1 MILIFDVILL
11 TLFPEMGIK
20 PITQAPG
27 QDGETG
33 SEDLAIQEDD
43 DERGSGVR
51 RSDDASGISD
61 PDAVSMAAL

>member
-1 MILIFDVILL
+1 MMLIFDVILL
-11 TLFPEMGIK
+11 TLFPEMGIE

-43 DERGSGVR
+43 ERGSGVC
-51 RSDDASGISD
+51 RSGDDASGISD
-61 PDAVSMAAL
+61 PDAVSMAAF